1 MTDAIATKKI
11 AGDSAT
17 SVISASGIC
26 SQLYAITWAPKNSIK
41 LPTSP
46 ITANVANDT
55 LNILYATLLSP
66 IATFSDTSFDIAFGT
81 PIDEIVNSIA

>member
-41 LPTSP
+41 LTTSP
-46 ITANVANDT
+46 NSANVANAT
-55 LNILYATLLSP
+55 LNILYAPLLSP
-66 IATFSDTSFDIAFGT
+66 IATITDTSFHIALCT